1 MNTRTTAFAALF
13 ALASAGIAAQP
24 QNLEPIQLSEQVRA
38 QLSRI
43 YEEKASRS
51 PALKKLSTSLVYEVR
66 ELRRDAQM
74 VGVPRLPAALEMRSG
89 NLVQVD
95 ITAEVT
101 PDLLTAIRE
110 AGGDVESSFPQYAAI
125 RAWMPIDALENLAER
140 VEVKRIFEATPPM
153 LNKINTSQGDAAHR
167 ANFARSVHGVN
178 GSGVKVGVLSDSVDF
193 LAALQGTG
201 DLPGVTVL
209 PGQSGNPG
217 SSEGTAMLEIVYDLA
232 PGAQLYFATG
242 FGSEASM
249 ANNITQLAS
258 QGCDVIVDDVG
269 NLLAPVFQDGIVAQA
284 VDQVAAQGVLYFSS
298 AANSGNL
305 STSNAG
311 TWEGNFVSAGAFD
324 LGETTGTVHN
334 FGGSASNQLT
344 GPTSA
349 IVTLQWSDPW
359 GASAMTMISAH

>member
-101 PDLLTAIRE
+101 PDLLSAIRE

-125 RAWMPIDALENLAER
+125 RAWVPVDALETLAER
-140 VEVKRIFEATPPM
+140 VEVKRILEAIPPM
-153 LNKINTSQGDAAHR
+153 LNKINTSQGDVAHR
-167 ANFARSVHGVN
+167 ANVARSVHGVN
-178 GSGVKVGVLSDSVDF
+178 GSGVKVGVLSDSVDY
-193 LAALQGTG
+193 LAALQGSG

-209 PGQSGNPG
+209 AGQSGNPG

-232 PGAQLYFATG
+232 PGSQLYFATA
-242 FGSEASM
+242 FASEASF
-249 ANNITQLAS
+249 ANNILNLAS

-269 NLLAPVFQDGIVAQA
+269 YFAEPVFQDGIVAQA
-284 VDQVAAQGVLYFSS
+284 VDLVAAQGVMYLSS
-298 AANSGNL
+298 SGNSG
-305 STSNAG
+305 SASFG
-311 TWEGNFVSAGAFD
+311 TEAVWEGNFSSAGSLDFGA
-324 LGETTGTVHN
+324 TIGTVN
-334 FGGSASNQLT
+334 SFGEPPSTRSRCR
-344 GPTSA
+344 
-349 IVTLQWSDPW
+349 
-359 GASAMTMISAH
+359 